1 MFPMLTAIPQAGADN
16 GLPIALAVA
25 LAATALA
32 AIGMT
37 VVAKFMSAW
46 KNDARLARTVVGIGA
61 GSALALLVG
70 ALIVGGALTRPP
82 AAVADEPAGKVPGHG
97 PVETKVEGFQLPTL

>member
-16 GLPIALAVA
+16 GLPIAIAVA

-37 VVAKFMSAW
+37 VVAKLRH
-46 KNDARLARTVVGIGA
+46 ARLTRTVIGIGA

-82 AAVADEPAGKVPGHG
+82 AAVADDEPAGKAPGQG
-97 PVETKVEGFQLPTL
+97 PVETKIEGFQLPTL